1 MDPRKETP
9 PSLSAP
15 PFGIGSVHTRFT
27 HLVDAS
33 RPDIGTGSWFS
44 PSPSTMAV
52 DHTTE
57 LSDGEQLSMGKEW
70 NVDDISVC
78 ASPGGQFIAQ
88 AKRRA
93 GNVNI
98 KSSDDESIGSA
109 LRKLAM
115 EHQLGLSLNFIILL
129 GMIYVLFPS
138 LRPTTKALVALSYPV
153 TEAPN
158 LYSQGPK
165 DMYLVGSCVIYFTA
179 FRAFMLDY
187 VLTPMAG
194 FCGIERRKSRVR
206 FAEQSYMLLYYAIFW
221 SWGLYLFIHD
231 TPADVTDLHSLLVS
245 LWRDFPRLYLTPGIK
260 LYYLSQLA
268 FWIQQ
273 IVVIHLEERRK
284 DHNQMLTH
292 HFVTVGLMVGSYGYR
307 QWRVGNAILVCMDIV
322 DLVLPLA
329 KILRYLAMQAACD
342 FCFAV
347 FVVTWVLA
355 RHVAYLA
362 ICWSIYAH
370 VAVETMPYGVYST
383 ATGERISS
391 DGGNNLLDSLLQPM
405 LDPEAKTISFNANIR
420 WSFLG
425 LLMALQCITIAWL
438 FMIVRVVV
446 KVIRGQG
453 ADDTRSDDED
463 EAETEDLDDGPA
475 QPSVPFMAP
484 AEVEKPR
491 FIEVEATSED
501 VTWPTRKNSN
511 RKKTK
516 AKTSGLKLGERKEIL
531 NRIGC
536 LSEEQLD
543 RERQIRKGSSS
554 PGMR

>member
-1 MDPRKETP
+1 
-9 PSLSAP
+9 
-15 PFGIGSVHTRFT
+15 
-27 HLVDAS
+27 
-33 RPDIGTGSWFS
+33 
-44 PSPSTMAV
+44 MAA
-52 DHTTE
+52 DHTAE
-57 LSDGEQLSMGKEW
+57 SPNDGLLSLEKQW

-78 ASPGGQFIAQ
+78 ASPGGQFVAQ
-88 AKRRA
+88 AKRRVRS
-93 GNVNI
+93 GSMR
-98 KSSDDESIGSA
+98 SSEDESIGSA

-129 GMIYVLFPS
+129 SMTYLLFPS
-138 LRPTTKALVALSYPV
+138 LRPTTKALFALSYPAAD
-153 TEAPN
+153 APM

-165 DMYLVGSCVIYFTA
+165 DMYLVASCVVYFTA
-179 FRAFMLDY
+179 LRAFMLDY
-187 VLTPMAG
+187 VLIPTAG
-194 FCGIERRKSRVR
+194 LCGIGRRKSRVR
-206 FAEQSYMLLYYAIFW
+206 FAEQSYMLLYYAIYW
-221 SWGLYLFIHD
+221 TWGLYLFVHD
-231 TPADVTDLHSLLVS
+231 TPSDVTDLHSLLVS
-245 LWRDFPRLYLTPGIK
+245 LWRDFPRLYLSPGMK

-268 FWIQQ
+268 FWVQQ

-329 KILRYLAMQAACD
+329 KILRYLAMQTACD
-342 FCFAV
+342 ICFAV
-347 FVVTWVLA
+347 FVVTWILA

-383 ATGERISS
+383 TTGERLSS
-391 DGGNNLLDSLLQPM
+391 DGGNNLMDSLLQPM
-405 LDPEAKTISFNANIR
+405 LKPGAKTISFNANIR

-438 FMIVRVVV
+438 FMILRVVV
-446 KVIRGQG
+446 KVVRGQG
-453 ADDTRSDDED
+453 ADDTRSDDEN
-463 EAETEDLDDGPA
+463 EAEVEDLQDGPV
-475 QPSVPFMAP
+475 QPSVPFIAP
-484 AEVEKPR
+484 AEPEKPR
-491 FIEVEATSED
+491 FIEVETTSEE
-501 VTWPTRKNSN
+501 VTWPAHKNSN

-516 AKTSGLKLGERKEIL
+516 GKSSGLKLGEHKEIL

-543 RERQIRKGSSS
+543 RERQIRQGSSS